1 MKKIFTYAGIA
12 VVILALG
19 IIAGWWGTKRNMA
32 PPQVTSQI
40 ILSALRDRGFLVTQT
55 FVFNENIKI
64 TSDSDS
70 FWRQMLWGQAIRAY
84 GIAEVNLGVDLAK
97 LGDDDIKVEKDKV
110 TVSVPAVEIFN
121 SRVVGEI
128 SLENKQGILK
138 RIFENDDGYN
148 QATSEMIKQAEANAT
163 TPEMIAAADAKAR
176 EEIQR
181 LVSFIAKDKTV
192 EVIVRESQTE

>member
-1 MKKIFTYAGIA
+1 MKKIFTYAGVA

-19 IIAGWWGTKRNMA
+19 IVAGWWGTKRIA
-32 PPQVTSQI
+32 EPRVTSQV

-55 FVFNENIKI
+55 FVFNEAIKI

-70 FWRQMLWGQAIRAY
+70 FWRQMLWGQAIKAY

-97 LGDDDIKVEKDKV
+97 LGEEDVKVETEKV
-110 TVSVPAVEIFN
+110 TVTIPAVEIFN
-121 SRVVGEI
+121 SRIVGDI
-128 SLENKQGILK
+128 NLENKQGILK

-148 QATSEMIKQAEANAT
+148 QAVTEMIKQAEANAT
-163 TPEMIAAADAKAR
+163 TAEMLANANQKAQ

-181 LVSFIAKDKTV
+181 LVEFIAKDKIV
-192 EVIVRESQTE
+192 EVVVRENKEQ